1 MNEHHYLYAI
11 VWADRSL
18 PPLGPGVDAR
28 FAVESVPCGQV
39 AALASRVGLDRFDL
53 AKLQEGTA
61 DVKWLSDLAVRHNA
75 IVSEAAACGAVLP
88 LRLGVLFQSRASL
101 LAKVARHEPRVAEFL
116 RFLGDRREWAVKVY
130 LDQSLAERELLPG
143 GPPAEEPPDRT
154 ERAGTT
160 PGQGALYLAAR
171 RLQRARASQLQAA
184 VRREVAAVRDSLQDL
199 ADAWR
204 QLRLLPQ
211 ALLDRPEEM
220 VFNGAFLLARPQER
234 PFQTLW
240 GRLQRDL
247 APKGLVLEA
256 TGPWP
261 AYHFCPALDPDGE
274 NGAAGLRGAAAGI
287 APAVGKGTSLITG

>member
-1 MNEHHYLYAI
+1 MNEHYYLYAI
-11 VWADRSL
+11 AWAGRAV

-28 FAVESVPCGQV
+28 FPVESLPCGQV

-61 DVKWLSDLAVRHNA
+61 DVTWLSDVAVRHNA
-75 IVSEAAACGAVLP
+75 IVSEAAAAGAVLP
-88 LRLGVLFQSRASL
+88 LRLGVLFQSRDSM
-101 LAKVARHEPRVAEFL
+101 LAKLARHEPRVAEFL

-130 LDQSLAERELLPG
+130 LDQPRAGRGLLPA
-143 GPPAEEPPDRT
+143 GPSAEEPPDRS
-154 ERAGTT
+154 ERTKAT

-171 RLQRARASQLQAA
+171 RLQRARDGQLQAA
-184 VRREVAAVRDSLQDL
+184 VRREVAAVRDSLQGL

-204 QLRLLPQ
+204 QLRPLPQ
-211 ALLDRPEEM
+211 ALLDRPEKL

-240 GRLQRDL
+240 GRLQCDL
-247 APKGLVLEA
+247 APKGLLVEA

-274 NGAAGLRGAAAGI
+274 NGAATPSGH
-287 APAVGKGTSLITG
+287 